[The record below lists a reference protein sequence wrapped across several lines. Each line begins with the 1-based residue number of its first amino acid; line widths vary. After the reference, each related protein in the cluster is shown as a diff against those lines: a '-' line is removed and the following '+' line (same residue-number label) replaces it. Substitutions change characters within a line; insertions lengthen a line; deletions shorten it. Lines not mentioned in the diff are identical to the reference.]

1 MPKFVLSAIAC
12 ILLMLVLAPR
22 THINPFESRGE
33 WLLKSRG
40 MGGGGVWVT
49 WLSYLVASCNKWFI
63 YLTTKLLFH
72 FACESK
78 KARFFIA

>member
-22 THINPFESRGE
+22 THINSFEWRGE

-40 MGGGGVWVT
+40 GRGGGGCFG
-49 WLSYLVASCNKWFI
+49 YLVELSSGI
-63 YLTTKLLFH
+63 M
-72 FACESK
+72 
-78 KARFFIA
+78 

>member
-22 THINPFESRGE
+22 THINSFESRGE

-40 MGGGGVWVT
+40 GKGGGGGC
-49 WLSYLVASCNKWFI
+49 LGYLVELSSGI
-63 YLTTKLLFH
+63 M
-72 FACESK
+72 
-78 KARFFIA
+78 